1 MGPRCDPDGAPT
13 KLDYKKKQHGAN
25 TVQAFIVRKTNLQND
40 FEWNTKPSKKNL
52 QKITLNRIIL
62 RKQKDIQKAYL
73 RYLLRPGPNLN
84 LQSPDPGAGAE
95 QSTAIALPLF
105 AACEVLAD
113 QVKVIHNY
121 VTCVIWY
128 SEGNA

>member
-1 MGPRCDPDGAPT
+1 MT
-13 KLDYKKKQHGAN
+13 SSETQ
-25 TVQAFIVRKTNLQND
+25 NLQTNI
-40 FEWNTKPSKKNL
+40 FRQLHSTGLSYGNKHIFKTFIS
-52 QKITLNRIIL
+52 
-62 RKQKDIQKAYL
+62 
-73 RYLLRPGPNLN
+73 YLLRPGPNLN

-121 VTCVIWY
+121 VTCVI
-128 SEGNA
+128 

>member
-1 MGPRCDPDGAPT
+1 MYYGR
-13 KLDYKKKQHGAN
+13 
-25 TVQAFIVRKTNLQND
+25 V
-40 FEWNTKPSKKNL
+40 
-52 QKITLNRIIL
+52 
-62 RKQKDIQKAYL
+62 
-73 RYLLRPGPNLN
+73 PNLN

-121 VTCVIWY
+121 VTCVI
-128 SEGNA
+128 

>member
-1 MGPRCDPDGAPT
+1 MIT
-13 KLDYKKKQHGAN
+13 KKQ
-25 TVQAFIVRKTNLQND
+25 
-40 FEWNTKPSKKNL
+40 KK
-52 QKITLNRIIL
+52 
-62 RKQKDIQKAYL
+62 QKAYSM
-73 RYLLRPGPNLN
+73 YLLRRGPNLN

-121 VTCVIWY
+121 VTCAI
-128 SEGNA
+128 